1 MKSLLTAAAV
11 LGISFAAGS
20 SSSAQPLLDRVEQ
33 QVRKQLE
40 GPPPAGAAP
49 AVEPGYLGILADD
62 QNETG
67 NGVRL
72 LQVMAGGPAALGGL
86 RKDDVITAINRQPVG
101 KISDM
106 GPILQRLPVG
116 SKVDFQVMRGGVE
129 QRIEVTLGSRPA
141 PADQA
146 FPQFGRQP
154 GNPPATGADAP
165 PSLPPAGG
173 GAPLVMSTGPK
184 LGVRTTPVTEDA
196 ARQYRLSST
205 AGAIVTTVVVGSAA
219 EKAGI
224 PLGAVILA
232 VNGQP
237 VNVPDDLATY
247 IRQSGYGA
255 TIDVTY
261 VSRGQEATAKVTL
274 PEAPAGAAPVG
285 PTPATGPVTNP
296 GFIPGDGPPLSSQ
309 PPLISGPLRPMPDE
323 SRIEQLERRV
333 RELEDRIMRL
343 EAAAKQ

>member
-1 MKSLLTAAAV
+1 MKSILTAAAMV
-11 LGISFAAGS
+11 GLSCAIISTA
-20 SSSAQPLLDRVEQ
+20 SAQPLLDRVEQ
-33 QVRKQLE
+33 QVRKQLD
-40 GPPPAGAAP
+40 GPPPGGAAP

-72 LQVMAGGPAALGGL
+72 LQVMPNGPAAQGGL
-86 RKDDVITAINRQPVG
+86 RKDDMITAINRQPVG

-116 SKVDFQVMRGGVE
+116 SKVDFQVIRNGAE
-129 QRIEVTLGSRPA
+129 QRLEVTLGTRPA

-154 GNPPATGADAP
+154 NNPPANGADAP
-165 PSLPPAGG
+165 PALPPPGG
-173 GAPLVMSTGPK
+173 GAPLVMSGGPK
-184 LGVRTTPVTEDA
+184 LGVRTSPVTEDA

-205 AGAIVTTVVVGSAA
+205 AGALVTTVVVGSAA

-224 PLGAVILA
+224 PLGAVILS

-247 IRQSGYGA
+247 IRQAGYGA
-255 TIDVTY
+255 QIDVAY
-261 VSRGQEATAKVTL
+261 VSRGQEASVKVTL
-274 PEAPAGAAPVG
+274 PAAPAGPALGPGVPVE
-285 PTPATGPVTNP
+285 P
-296 GFIPGDGPPLSSQ
+296 GFIPGDAPQYGSP
-309 PPLISGPLRPMPDE
+309 PPLITAPVRPMPEE
-323 SRIEQLERRV
+323 SRVDQLERRV
-333 RELEDRIMRL
+333 RELEERIQRL
-343 EAAAKQ
+343 EAQAKP